1 VTEVAAAGAPEDWVE
16 VLNISDEQVDLDHFV
31 VVDERDALER
41 ARPLGA
47 VVLAPGE
54 RYVRVLS
61 DATVGFRLAGDEE
74 LWIYRESDGALIDG
88 LDWSQGESPPGGSL
102 ARRGDVG
109 PFVTVASDSRGRPN
123 EVLPCSR
130 TCRGSPPPPPRG

>member
-1 VTEVAAAGAPEDWVE
+1 MTEVAAAGIPDDWVE
-16 VLNISDEQVDLDHFV
+16 VLNVSEEHVDLDDFL
-31 VVDERDALER
+31 VVDERGALER

-47 VVLAPGE
+47 VVLSPGE

-74 LWIYRESDGALIDG
+74 LWIYRASDGALIDG
-88 LDWSQGESPPGGSL
+88 VDWSQGESPPGGSL

-109 PFVTVASDSRGRPN
+109 PFVTVARDSRGRAN
-123 EVLPCSR
+123 EVLP
-130 TCRGSPPPPPRG
+130 